1 MTDLAK
7 LPVTVITG
15 FLGSGKTTLVS
26 QLMQNPGGKRL
37 AVVVNEFGD
46 VGVDGDILKSCAIPD
61 CPAEN
66 IMELAN
72 GCICCTVADDFIP
85 TIEALM
91 ALDPRPDHI
100 LIETS
105 GLALPKPLL
114 KAFDWP
120 DIRSKITVDGV
131 IALADAEAVAA
142 GRFAPDVA
150 AVDAQRAADESI
162 DHETPLSEVFED
174 QISCADIIL
183 LTKPDLAGPEGVAK
197 AKEIIAAEAP
207 RPLPVVEVAE
217 GVVDPRVILGLE
229 AAAED
234 DMDARPSHHDGHDDH
249 EHDDFESIVVD
260 IPELAETVLPFAL
273 TVRIPCHEQDRRP
286 AFIDGK
292 GRTGNPGP
300 QARRRFNRKGK
311 IGLVRCAVPAQQP
324 EAPAFVQMAGVSG
337 AVPDGRAFDAFG
349 FPVPVRIEITAID
362 RRAGDQNLVVDEFQ
376 RYLADRRAD
385 RQALSRCRSFPIR
398 IAQGFQMSMGNGL
411 RLCRPVDHRQ
421 TPVRV
426 RIEKPAGN
434 IRIERPATCH
444 HPLGGIR
451 QPGLK
456 QALDDHRRNQQ
467 PRGAGFFRQPGNG
480 VRRHLVVAAQVPVRH
495 HRSAAMADACQD
507 KGGKGDNIGL
517 NAFIRGNQ
525 RCQRHVL
532 RTHQAV

>member
-15 FLGSGKTTLVS
+15 FLGSGKTTLIRG
-26 QLMQNPGGKRL
+26 LMQNPGGKRL

-46 VGVDGDILKSCAIPD
+46 VGVDGEILKSCAIPD

-91 ALDPRPDHI
+91 ALEPRPDHI

-142 GRFAPDVA
+142 GRFAPNVE
-150 AVDAQRAADESI
+150 AVDAQRQADESI

-197 AKEIIAAEAP
+197 AKAIIDAEAP

-217 GVVDPRVILGLE
+217 GAVDPRVILGLE

-234 DMDARPSHHDGHDDH
+234 DIDARPSHHDGHDDH
-249 EHDDFESIVVD
+249 EHDDFESIVVN
-260 IPELAETVLPFAL
+260 IPELADPADLVQAIETLANDHNILRIKGYASVAGKPMRLLVQAVGAR
-273 TVRIPCHEQDRRP
+273 VRHQFDRPWAPGENRQ
-286 AFIDGK
+286 
-292 GRTGNPGP
+292 GR
-300 QARRRFNRKGK
+300 
-311 IGLVRCAVPAQQP
+311 
-324 EAPAFVQMAGVSG
+324 
-337 AVPDGRAFDAFG
+337 
-349 FPVPVRIEITAID
+349 
-362 RRAGDQNLVVDEFQ
+362 LVVIAEHDDIKPEIIH
-376 RYLADRRAD
+376 A
-385 RQALSRCRSFPIR
+385 AL
-398 IAQGFQMSMGNGL
+398 G
-411 RLCRPVDHRQ
+411 
-421 TPVRV
+421 
-426 RIEKPAGN
+426 
-434 IRIERPATCH
+434 
-444 HPLGGIR
+444 
-451 QPGLK
+451 
-456 QALDDHRRNQQ
+456 
-467 PRGAGFFRQPGNG
+467 
-480 VRRHLVVAAQVPVRH
+480 AQVAE
-495 HRSAAMADACQD
+495 AAE
-507 KGGKGDNIGL
+507 
-517 NAFIRGNQ
+517 
-525 RCQRHVL
+525 
-532 RTHQAV
+532 